1 MLKLKGRLRIRAITE
16 NHVALPKRHDTT
28 APHQIASQ
36 PFWSRVDLLLPS
48 LLTLPVCISIAL
60 APDHSDS
67 SFFLYVGQRWAEGKL
82 PYVQV
87 FDNKPPGIFALIAL
101 VSHVSRSLWWIALIQ
116 LVFVT
121 GAIFGVRAILKWAGA
136 PRRAV
141 FFGTFCAALAV
152 NTPFYSPGNMTE
164 SYMLWP
170 MVASMAVFLRALD
183 SHKLRDFFLAGLCS
197 GVAWV
202 FKPFGLSVL
211 LAQAAFLLPQAV
223 PRRCIR
229 SAVASVTASILG
241 AAAAWIPF
249 IFYFWRHGALKE
261 MLDASFLYS
270 ARYSLSASSC
280 SLTSLSSALR
290 IPSMLAH
297 QLLPLSTMVAC
308 LILGACQAYKTRA
321 DLHSNRRQAWALTCI
336 WFAFGLLLVLAA
348 GHGYEQYFI
357 SLMPAL
363 ALAAGMFFWW
373 SEEQLHGKG
382 LQPVIAVLVLAPVL
396 LAYFPAVSRSARL
409 IFSQQRDVAPDEMV
423 SRELRRVA
431 VPGNT
436 LMVCG
441 YEPWI
446 FYSTPLRNVSRYPYT
461 FFVYLSPSSYDQ
473 VGHEILKDMRTTP
486 PDFVVVSPVLEPQ
499 DDGWIPPN
507 GDPFKDQFMGIVKHS
522 YVEFS
527 QILGYELYRR
537 K

>member
-1 MLKLKGRLRIRAITE
+1 MESPETPGISTS
-16 NHVALPKRHDTT
+16 
-28 APHQIASQ
+28 HQIPSP
-36 PFWSRVDLLLPS
+36 PFWSRLELLLPT

-60 APDHSDS
+60 DPDHSDPS
-67 SFFLYVGQRWAEGKL
+67 VFLYVGQRWAEGKL

-101 VSHVSRSLWWIALIQ
+101 VSHFTRSLWWIALVQ
-116 LVFVT
+116 LIFVT

-141 FFGTFCAALAV
+141 FFGMLCAALAV
-152 NTPFYSPGNMTE
+152 NIPFYSPANMTE

-170 MVASMAVFLRALD
+170 MVASMVVFLRALD

-197 GVAWV
+197 GIARV
-202 FKPFGLSVL
+202 FKPFGLSAL
-211 LAQAAFLLPQAV
+211 LAQAAFLLLSAV

-229 SAVASVTASILG
+229 SAVASVVAGILG
-241 AAAAWIPF
+241 AAAAWIPLF
-249 IFYFWRHGALKE
+249 FYFWQHGALRE
-261 MLDASFLYS
+261 MIDASFLYS
-270 ARYSLSASSC
+270 VHYGLSGSS
-280 SLTSLSSALR
+280 SLSSPSSAMK
-290 IPSMLAH
+290 IPAMLAH
-297 QLLPLSTMVAC
+297 QLVPLSTMVAC
-308 LILGACQAYKTRA
+308 LIVGAYQAYKNRA
-321 DLHSNRRQAWALTCI
+321 ELPSNRRQIWALI
-336 WFAFGLLLVLAA
+336 SLWFAFSLLLVMAA

-363 ALAAGMFFWW
+363 ALAAGMFFW
-373 SEEQLHGKG
+373 STEEQLHGNG

-396 LAYFPAVSRSARL
+396 MAYFPSISRSARL
-409 IFSQQRDVAPDEMV
+409 IFSHRRDITSDEIV

-436 LMVCG
+436 LMVSG
-441 YEPWI
+441 YEPWM
-446 FYSTPLRNVSRYPYT
+446 FYSTPLRNASRYPYT

-486 PDFVVVSPVLEPQ
+486 PDFVVVAPDSGPQ
-499 DDGWIPPN
+499 NDNWIPPD
-507 GDPFKDQFMGIVKHS
+507 GDPFNHQFMEIVKHS

-527 QILGYELYRR
+527 QIQGYGLYRR